1 MGKLFDKLVSLY
13 RLVEPDQQSEADLY
27 VSDQTTLQLMHD
39 LLQPDPDDTG
49 LTILRGNPSS
59 LAIGQTIR
67 LQLNPPRI
75 GEGRLFR
82 DVAGLIEAGKLR
94 EPARYFIWKPK
105 RAKDDPELP
114 EIIDRY
120 RNALSLIGLMK
131 EAAAYLD
138 ESKAELV
145 FIRDGRFDVPVRYSA
160 ADLTPEL
167 GVSIRK
173 LITLFDDKLHHEQKL
188 AMLASAVQ
196 ETTARVQPGSRFVE
210 LLRHLDDVAQAVTES
225 YRLFC
230 SNFSY
235 ERIKSDIQDAHIEFT
250 TKIHKTF
257 SDIQS
262 QLLAIPVAT
271 VIVATQMKRA
281 EWINGQFWINTGV
294 LLGSAIFVVLFLL
307 LVANQRHTLAVL
319 EEEIDRREAVI
330 AKDHERI
337 KDLFE
342 GTFRALRGRV
352 TAQKRVITIVCV
364 IVVIGFI
371 ATAIVYAYLLHVP
384 VAAPKRGQVALSVL
398 IPCFLG

>member
-1 MGKLFDKLVSLY
+1 M
-13 RLVEPDQQSEADLY
+13 
-27 VSDQTTLQLMHD
+27 
-39 LLQPDPDDTG
+39 
-49 LTILRGNPSS
+49 
-59 LAIGQTIR
+59 
-67 LQLNPPRI
+67 
-75 GEGRLFR
+75 
-82 DVAGLIEAGKLR
+82 
-94 EPARYFIWKPK
+94 
-105 RAKDDPELP
+105 
-114 EIIDRY
+114 
-120 RNALSLIGLMK
+120 
-131 EAAAYLD
+131 
-138 ESKAELV
+138 
-145 FIRDGRFDVPVRYSA
+145 PVRYSA
-160 ADLTPEL
+160 ADLAPEL
-167 GVSIRK
+167 DVSIRR
-173 LITLFDDKLHHEQKL
+173 LIVLFDDSLHREQKL
-188 AMLASAVQ
+188 AMLANAVQ
-196 ETTARVQPGSRFVE
+196 ETTARVEPRARFVE
-210 LLRHLDDVAQAVTES
+210 LLCNLDEVTRAVTES

-307 LVANQRHTLAVL
+307 LVVNQVHTLAVL
-319 EEEIDRREAVI
+319 EEEIDRRQATI

-352 TAQKRVITIVCV
+352 VVQRRIITIVCV

-371 ATAIVYAYLLHVP
+371 ATAVVYAYLLHVP
-384 VAAPKRGQVALSVL
+384 AGALNRSQVALSALV
-398 IPCFLG
+398 PCLLSRQVFAGPARGLGI